1 MHCPECSSGLLRHV
15 YADVSIHAC
24 EACGGE
30 FIGGSLADV
39 IRSRPPRSPELSAL
53 LAEDRPAFGG
63 RPMPDAPSLMCPACG
78 ERMTLAEYGDK
89 SGVFVFRCESCDGL
103 WLRQS
108 DLERI
113 QGAVE
118 SWAEGALERLE
129 ALAAEVQSTRR
140 PAPDA
145 GAPRYAFVNALLNRI
160 LDAA

>member
-1 MHCPECSSGLLRHV
+1 MHCPQCSSGLHRLV
-15 YADVSIHAC
+15 YEDVPIHAC

-30 FIGGSLADV
+30 FIGGSLVDV
-39 IRSRPPRSPELSAL
+39 IRSRPPRSPELTAL

-63 RPMPDAPSLMCPACG
+63 SPAPHAPSLMCPACG
-78 ERMTLAEYGDK
+78 ERMALAEYGAG
-89 SGVFVFRCESCDGL
+89 SAVFVFRCESCDGL
-103 WLRQS
+103 WLRKS

-129 ALAAEVQSTRR
+129 ALAAEIQSTRN
-140 PAPDA
+140 PAPGA
-145 GAPRYAFVNALLNRI
+145 AAPRYAFVNALLTRI